1 MMSVANKKHQDI
13 LRPSLW
19 GRGWGRGLLVSW
31 SVGYLFFLPNYLLS

>member
-19 GRGWGRGLLVSW
+19 GRGQSFVLLVSC
-31 SVGYLFFLPNYLLS
+31 SVVFLTNNLLS